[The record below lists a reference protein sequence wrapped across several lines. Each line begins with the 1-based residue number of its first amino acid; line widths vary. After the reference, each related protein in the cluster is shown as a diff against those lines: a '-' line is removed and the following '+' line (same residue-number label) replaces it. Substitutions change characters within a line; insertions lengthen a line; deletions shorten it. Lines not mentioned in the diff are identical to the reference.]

1 MQKFPYRKNVEL
13 CYLSKVCTF
22 TERLIVY
29 GIKKGY
35 VDIVRG
41 PVKEMMREIGVPY
54 ANSFLEHTVR
64 TYQLSEEDIMQMY
77 SAIYAISGNAKAE
90 KEFYRNFICAWLEQD
105 KDRYLAAIEKISKDM
120 RKKIFAVLKREN
132 LYTA

>member
-1 MQKFPYRKNVEL
+1 M
-13 CYLSKVCTF
+13 
-22 TERLIVY
+22 
-29 GIKKGY
+29 
-35 VDIVRG
+35 DIVRG

-64 TYQLSEEDIMQMY
+64 TYQLSEDIMQMY

-90 KEFYRNFICAWLEQD
+90 KEFYWNFICTWLEQD
-105 KDRYLAAIEKISKDM
+105 QDRYLAAIEKISKDM